1 MLHEERRNLVYRP
14 EVSLGADL
22 CLTSPD
28 DTGQWRTHVIMFE
41 KVGIVVPLGD
51 GRHPLRVAR
60 CLGKVGAR
68 LVLLSRDRNNVARM
82 STHCS
87 GFLYSDPHS
96 NAELLSQLLG
106 MDACGS
112 PEILLPVTTEGF
124 LFAARSRE
132 ALLTRFRVPP
142 ISTVD
147 SLTIASDKWT
157 LYEFALR
164 NQIPVLRS
172 TLLSEIQPSAV
183 ESGES
188 PLVFPMLV
196 KSRRKEGGDGARKV
210 ESAAELTALLKA
222 PGGTE
227 AEDYFVQRFVEGED
241 ISLSTFCEHGEI
253 RSYTLW
259 KAVFYGK
266 VPFRMP
272 LCVMF
277 GEHDRVLE
285 IGTRLMKLL
294 DWNGV
299 CDIDFFVDRQSGEV
313 LVLEINARF
322 WGTVVGC
329 ASHGVNFPALMC
341 ERALV
346 AGDTVWPTQ
355 THGAYCHPKG
365 LLTALRTSEIRGAI
379 LRHPLTV
386 MGVVALVRDL
396 GPEVYKVFVNVRRV
410 VTDWVRRTRES
421 IYGFG

>member
-1 MLHEERRNLVYRP
+1 MIPH
-14 EVSLGADL
+14 
-22 CLTSPD
+22 
-28 DTGQWRTHVIMFE
+28 
-41 KVGIVVPLGD
+41 GD

-60 CLGKVGAR
+60 CLGAVGAR
-68 LVLLSRDRNNVARM
+68 FVLLSHDWNNVARM

-87 GFLYSDPHS
+87 SFHYSHPHS
-96 NAELLSQLLG
+96 DTELLDQLLG

-112 PEILLPVTTEGF
+112 PEIVLPVTTEGF
-124 LFAARSRE
+124 LFAARNRD
-132 ALLTRFRVPP
+132 ALLARFRVPP
-142 ISTVD
+142 LSTVD

-164 NQIPVLRS
+164 NHIPVLKSTRLSEMQPSTVERGES
-172 TLLSEIQPSAV
+172 TLA
-183 ESGES
+183 
-188 PLVFPMLV
+188 FPALV
-196 KSRRKEGGDGARKV
+196 KSRRKEGGDGARRV
-210 ESAAELTALLKA
+210 ESAAELTALLRA
-222 PGGTE
+222 LGTAE

-299 CDIDFFVDRQSGEV
+299 CDIDFFVDRQSGEAS
-313 LVLEINARF
+313 VLEINARF

-329 ASHGVNFPALMC
+329 ASHGINFPALMC
-341 ERALV
+341 ERAL
-346 AGDTVWPTQ
+346 ATGDTVWPTQ
-355 THGAYCHPKG
+355 TRGAYCHPKG
-365 LLTALRTSEIRGAI
+365 LLTALRTPEIRVEI
-379 LRHPLTV
+379 LRHPMTV
-386 MGVVALVRDL
+386 TGVAALVRDL

-410 VTDWVRRTRES
+410 VTDWVRKTRES
-421 IYGFG
+421 IHGFG